1 MIAKSKTPKINF
13 THTPENQGVTYE
25 EIRLIA
31 WGSYN
36 SQQIGDN
43 DTM

>member
-1 MIAKSKTPKINF
+1 MIAKSKTPKINY

-31 WGSYN
+31 QRSHN
-36 SQQIGDN
+36 SQPIGDN